1 MQTGHHYPASQ
12 VLLWTRR
19 DILQHLVIATVI
31 TVAYAVLGWR
41 WLAIPWLPV
50 ALIGTAVAFL
60 TGFKNNASYDRLW
73 EARRIWGA
81 IVNASRTWGVMA
93 RDYVTDRAA
102 PPGTT
107 AAEVATEHRVLLH
120 RHFAWLTAL
129 RFGLREPRAW
139 EGVHRPENAEFR
151 ARWFRVAEQP
161 QDLGAALLPY
171 LEPAEHDAVMAKAN
185 KAARRSWRS
194 SRHISNGCSGA
205 A

>member
-1 MQTGHHYPASQ
+1 MQIGHHYPAAQ
-12 VLLWTRR
+12 VLRWTRR
-19 DILQHLVIATVI
+19 DILQHLIIATVI

-93 RDYVTDRAA
+93 RDYVTDRDA
-102 PPGTT
+102 PPATT
-107 AAEVATEHRVLLH
+107 AADLAAEHRALYH

-129 RFGLREPRAW
+129 RYALREPRAW
-139 EGVHRPENAEFR
+139 EAIHLPDNAEFR
-151 ARWFRVAEQP
+151 ARWF
-161 QDLGAALLPY
+161 
-171 LEPAEHDAVMAKAN
+171 
-185 KAARRSWRS
+185 
-194 SRHISNGCSGA
+194 
-205 A
+205 